1 MAQAKRNLSKAL
13 ASVDV
18 VVEVLDARMPAASA
32 NPLFDELRKERQ
44 RPALKILN
52 KADLADDQVTE
63 QWVRYFMDP
72 TSLANALP
80 IVGKSK
86 QEVRKIIREC
96 QKLAPHRTDAIKP
109 LRLIV
114 TGVPNVGKSTIL
126 NGLLGKAKAK
136 AADEPAVTKMI
147 TRYEVS
153 DQLVIYDSPGV
164 MWPKVDTVE
173 TGLHLAVNNAIGVHA
188 YNIEDAAIFLIQ
200 KMLERYPQALSDRYK
215 IEFEGVDAV
224 TFIESIGNKR
234 GMRSRGGSVDFER
247 AAQLVVTDYRHARF
261 GRVSL
266 QVVNDLI
273 YNSSEIDGNKLKK

>member
-1 MAQAKRNLSKAL
+1 MAQAKKNLSKAL

-32 NPLFDELRKERQ
+32 NPLFEELRKERQ
-44 RPALKILN
+44 RPALKVLN
-52 KADLADDQVTE
+52 KADLADPHVTE
-63 QWVRYFMDP
+63 EWVRYFLDP
-72 TSLANALP
+72 TSLASALP

-86 QEVRKIIREC
+86 QEARKIIQQC

-126 NGLLGKAKAK
+126 NGLLGQAKAK
-136 AADEPAVTKMI
+136 AADEPAVTKRI
-147 TRYEVS
+147 ARYEVS
-153 DQLVIYDSPGV
+153 DQLIIYDSPGV

-173 TGLHLAVNNAIGVHA
+173 RGLLLAVNNAIGVNA

-200 KMLERYPQALSDRYK
+200 KMLERYPEALLDRYK
-215 IEFEGVDAV
+215 IELEGIDAV
-224 TFIESIGNKR
+224 AFIESIGDKR
-234 GMRSRGGSVDFER
+234 GMRSKGGYVDFER
-247 AAQLVVTDYRHARF
+247 ASQLVVTDYRHGRF

-266 QVVNDLI
+266 QIVNDLI
-273 YNSSEIDGNKLKK
+273 